1 MTTKRKALIDR
12 LTALPEELLDD
23 VEESLDEIEKQD
35 HSGLRLP
42 EEQAAEVRRRLANPS
57 ARPVPAEEVFRKLRS
72 S

>member
-35 HSGLRLP
+35 HSGLRLT